1 MTVPITGICFVILL
15 SYLQIHNPRTP
26 LLEGLTA
33 VDWLGCTASIGGT
46 IMLLIGLEFG
56 GVKFPWSSATV
67 VCLVISGVVTAG
79 IFLIIEWKIAKYP
92 VLPLRIFRHKS
103 NIATLGVNFTHGF
116 SFISA
121 AYYLPLYFQ
130 VVLGATPLLSGLY
143 FLIFSVSLSFTSI
156 LVGAMIS
163 STGRYLGILR
173 IGLVLMT
180 LGIGLLIDLP
190 DHISWPRVV
199 LYQLVTGI
207 GAGPNFQAP
216 IIALQA
222 MVAPRDIAMATA
234 TYVFVRSL
242 AISMSIV
249 IGGVIFQ
256 NGMQSRLPQLVQDI
270 GSSAASILSGSS
282 AGASVGVVESLPP
295 AEGRIARHAYWASM
309 RNMWIVYV
317 AVGAAGI
324 IMSIYITEKSL
335 SKHHEEMKTGLQ
347 NLEGREAVDKDIE

>member
-1 MTVPITGICFVILL
+1 
-15 SYLQIHNPRTP
+15 
-26 LLEGLTA
+26 
-33 VDWLGCTASIGGT
+33 
-46 IMLLIGLEFG
+46 MLLIGLEFG

-79 IFLIIEWKIAKYP
+79 IFVIVEWKIAKYP

-130 VVLGATPLLSGLY
+130 VVLGAPPLLSGLY
-143 FLIFSVSLSFTSI
+143 FLIFSVSLSFASL

-163 STGRYLGILR
+163 TTGRYLGILR

-270 GSSAASILSGSS
+270 GSSAASTLSGSS
-282 AGASVGVVESLPP
+282 AGASVGVVESLAP

-324 IMSIYITEKSL
+324 IMSIFITEKSL
-335 SKHHEEMKTGLQ
+335 SKHHEEMKTGLR
-347 NLEGREAVDKDIE
+347 NLERRKAVDKDIE